1 MGYSAKFYSS
11 FYGPFRE
18 AADSAPQ
25 FGDRSS
31 YQMEPANA
39 REALREVEADIAE
52 GADVVMIKPAMVYQ
66 DIIWQTRQ
74 LSKLPVAVYNVSGE
88 YSMIKSA
95 SASGYINEKAVVIE
109 TLNSF
114 KRAGA
119 DWIITYFARQAAE
132 YLNE

>member
-1 MGYSAKFYSS
+1 
-11 FYGPFRE
+11 
-18 AADSAPQ
+18 
-25 FGDRSS
+25 
-31 YQMEPANA
+31 
-39 REALREVEADIAE
+39 
-52 GADVVMIKPAMVYQ
+52 MIKPAMVYQ

-74 LSKLPVAVYNVSGE
+74 VSKLPVAVYNVSGE

-95 SASGYINEKAVVIE
+95 AAAGFIDERAIVIE

-132 YLNE
+132 YIK